1 MAFDVG
7 QILYVVSGETQRI
20 VPLLVC
26 EEIRRRTAS
35 GEEISYLVRGGAE
48 MTTFDLKSIPG
59 SIHKSIDDALN
70 ELRKNFEQF
79 LQQQATWTVEM
90 QRVWYRPQALA
101 QIQASMPSN
110 VVMPSNVI
118 SLPQQA
124 PQVTAAPIGLDV
136 PSYEELAAEAAKRS
150 PK

>member
-20 VPLLVC
+20 IPLLVC

-35 GEEISYLVRGGAE
+35 GEEVSYLVRGGAE
-48 MTTFDLKSIPG
+48 MTTFDLKTIPG
-59 SIHKSIDDALN
+59 SIHKNIDDALG

-101 QIQASMPSN
+101 QAQASMPSN
-110 VVMPSNVI
+110 VIQMPQT
-118 SLPQQA
+118 PQA
-124 PQVTAAPIGLDV
+124 SAVPIGLDV

>member
-26 EEIRRRTAS
+26 EEIRRRTAA
-35 GEEISYLVRGGAE
+35 GEEVSYLVRGGAE
-48 MTTFDLKSIPG
+48 MTTFDLKTIPG
-59 SIHKSIDDALN
+59 TIHKSIDDALT
-70 ELRKNFEQF
+70 ELRRNFDQY

-101 QIQASMPSN
+101 QAHAA
-110 VVMPSNVI
+110 MPSNVI
-118 SLPQQA
+118 QMPQPQQA
-124 PQVTAAPIGLDV
+124 PLTPQQQALDV
-136 PSYEELAAEAAKRS
+136 PSYEELAAEAAKRP

>member
-26 EEIRRRTAS
+26 EEIRRRTAA
-35 GEEISYLVRGGAE
+35 GEEVSYLVRGGAE
-48 MTTFDLKSIPG
+48 MTTFDLKTIPG
-59 SIHKSIDDALN
+59 TIHRSIDDALS
-70 ELRKNFEQF
+70 ELRKNFDQF

-101 QIQASMPSN
+101 QAHAA
-110 VVMPSNVI
+110 MPSNVI
-118 SLPQQA
+118 QMPQPQQV
-124 PQVTAAPIGLDV
+124 PQTPQQQALDV
-136 PSYEELAAEAAKRS
+136 PSYEELAAEAAKRP

>member
-1 MAFDVG
+1 MVFDVG

-26 EEIRRRTAS
+26 EEIRRRTAA

-101 QIQASMPSN
+101 QAQAA
-110 VVMPSNVI
+110 MPSNVI
-118 SLPQQA
+118 PMPQPT
-124 PQVTAAPIGLDV
+124 PQPTMAGAPIGLDV
-136 PSYEELAAEAAKRS
+136 PSYEELAAEAAKRP

>member
-1 MAFDVG
+1 VAFDVG

-26 EEIRRRTAS
+26 EEIRRRTAA

-48 MTTFDLKSIPG
+48 MTTFDLKTIPG
-59 SIHKSIDDALN
+59 NIHKTIDDALG

-101 QIQASMPSN
+101 QAQAT
-110 VVMPSNVI
+110 MPSNVI
-118 SLPQQA
+118 PMPQLS
-124 PQVTAAPIGLDV
+124 PQAAPIGLDV

>member
-20 VPLLVC
+20 IPLLVC

-35 GEEISYLVRGGAE
+35 GEEVSYLVRGGAE
-48 MTTFDLKSIPG
+48 MTTFDLKTIPG

-101 QIQASMPSN
+101 QAQASMPSN
-110 VVMPSNVI
+110 VIQMPQT
-118 SLPQQA
+118 PQA
-124 PQVTAAPIGLDV
+124 SAVPIGLDV

>member
-26 EEIRRRTAS
+26 EEIRRRTAA
-35 GEEISYLVRGGAE
+35 GEEVSYLVRGGAE
-48 MTTFDLKSIPG
+48 MTTFDLKTIPG
-59 SIHKSIDDALN
+59 TIHRSIDDALS
-70 ELRKNFEQF
+70 ELRKNFDQF

-101 QIQASMPSN
+101 QAHAA
-110 VVMPSNVI
+110 MPSNVI
-118 SLPQQA
+118 QMPQAQQVPQTPQQQA
-124 PQVTAAPIGLDV
+124 LDV
-136 PSYEELAAEAAKRS
+136 PSYEELAAEAAKRP

>member
-1 MAFDVG
+1 MSYDVG
-7 QILYVVSGETQRI
+7 QVLYVVSGETQRI

-48 MTTFDLKSIPG
+48 MTTFDLKSVGG
-59 SIHKSIDDALN
+59 SIHKNIDEALN

-90 QRVWYRPQALA
+90 QRLWYRPQALA
-101 QIQASMPSN
+101 QAQAA
-110 VVMPSNVI
+110 MPSNVI
-118 SLPQQA
+118 PMPQQA
-124 PQVTAAPIGLDV
+124 PQAVAPIGLDV

>member
-1 MAFDVG
+1 VAFDVG

-20 VPLLVC
+20 IPLLVC

-35 GEEISYLVRGGAE
+35 GEEVSYLVRGGAE
-48 MTTFDLKSIPG
+48 MTTFDLKTIPG
-59 SIHKSIDDALN
+59 SIHKNIDDALG

-101 QIQASMPSN
+101 QAQASMPSN
-110 VVMPSNVI
+110 VIQMPQT
-118 SLPQQA
+118 PQA
-124 PQVTAAPIGLDV
+124 SAVPIGLDV